1 MASSS
6 EPPRRCR
13 TPEAPGDPRTRRMWR
28 GYSPRVTFGVV
39 EIGPLANKSVLSLGP
54 DATVRQTA
62 IKMIERGVGSA
73 VILTEDGRPGIITE
87 RDLMRAM
94 ADGADADAVSVET
107 YMTPDAITA
116 SPSWDVAEAG
126 ARMLAGGVRHL
137 RVQSD
142 DGTVSGVLSIRD
154 LARALLEPEATPT
167 P

>member
-1 MASSS
+1 MH
-6 EPPRRCR
+6 
-13 TPEAPGDPRTRRMWR
+13 RMWR
-28 GYSPRVTFGVV
+28 EHSPSDSFGGVK
-39 EIGPLANKSVLSLGP
+39 IGPLANKSVLSLGP
-54 DATVRQTA
+54 NATVRQTA

-126 ARMLAGGVRHL
+126 ARMLAGGFRHL
-137 RVQSD
+137 LVLSD
-142 DGTVSGVLSIRD
+142 DGTVTGVLSIRD
-154 LARALLEPEATPT
+154 LARALLEPDATPKS
-167 P
+167 